1 MPVMD
6 GYETARRIRTRW
18 NANDAEYP
26 RLIAMTG
33 NATQADRTLCLAA
46 GMDDFMAKPVS
57 VEALRAALER
67 WGPGQVTGNG
77 DGRCLTRAG

>member
-1 MPVMD
+1 MD
-6 GYETARRIRTRW
+6 GYETARRIRATW
-18 NANDAEYP
+18 AVSKTEYP

-67 WGPGQVTGNG
+67 WGQRQVTGNG